1 LQLYDVKTS
10 ALEYEQCDM
19 GQREDVEAFLNDF
32 KQKLRSFGMVFLRSR
47 GENLK
52 TVLEL
57 ELSENS
63 VREHLANLAVENFY
77 KGPSRDSDDGPD
89 LWEFGKR
96 IGGREV
102 YIKITKG
109 KFNKP
114 VVCISFH
121 FPARTITYPFND

>member
-1 LQLYDVKTS
+1 
-10 ALEYEQCDM
+10 M

-63 VREHLANLAVENFY
+63 VREHLANLTVENFY
-77 KGPSRDSDDGPD
+77 KGPSKDSDDGPD

-96 IGGREV
+96 IEGREV

-109 KFNKP
+109 NFNKP

-121 FPARTITYPFND
+121 FPIRTITYPFND